1 MLEDLFGHYFADN
14 KVLLHS
20 VSFGVAFGFITLLHV
35 VLGELVPKSLAIQ
48 NTETY
53 ALVIA
58 KPLYVF
64 KHIFSPFIWVFDKV
78 TAGIL
83 HLMGVQQSNENDDAH
98 SEEEIKLMLVPPT
111 AR

>member
-64 KHIFSPFIWVFDKV
+64 KHIFRRSSGF
-78 TAGIL
+78 
-83 HLMGVQQSNENDDAH
+83 
-98 SEEEIKLMLVPPT
+98 
-111 AR
+111 

>member
-58 KPLYVF
+58 KPLYVSN
-64 KHIFSPFIWVFDKV
+64 IFFAV
-78 TAGIL
+78 
-83 HLMGVQQSNENDDAH
+83 HLGF
-98 SEEEIKLMLVPPT
+98 
-111 AR
+111 